1 MSGKRMLDTMHDIDD
16 SYILEANNI
25 KAKNRSRPW
34 VRVAAVAACLML
46 VCSAA
51 LLLLRPEPPVT
62 DNGDGNTTG
71 GTGDIT
77 GSVGTGEISFYCNGT
92 LYVRDISKAPIYD
105 LPAAYQYHGTAILTD
120 GAIDAE
126 LEASEAGK
134 IYLCSDGTA
143 YFECT
148 SRAPVNGKYVLLPCI
163 PD

>member
-1 MSGKRMLDTMHDIDD
+1 MLDAMHDIDD

-62 DNGDGNTTG
+62 DNGDGATTG
-71 GTGDIT
+71 GTGA
-77 GSVGTGEISFYCNGT
+77 GQISFYWNGT

-105 LPAAYQYHGTAILTD
+105 LPAAYQYQGTAILTD
-120 GAIDAE
+120 GTIDTE

-148 SRAPVNGKYVLLPCI
+148 SREPVNGKYVLLPCI

>member
-1 MSGKRMLDTMHDIDD
+1 MSDKRMLDAMHDIDD

-25 KAKNRSRPW
+25 KSKNPSRLW
-34 VRVAAVAACLML
+34 GRVAAIAACLLLM
-46 VCSAA
+46 CSVA

-62 DNGDGNTTG
+62 DNGDGATTG
-71 GTGDIT
+71 GTGT
-77 GSVGTGEISFYCNGT
+77 SQVSFYCNGT
-92 LYVRDISKAPIYD
+92 LYVRDTSKAPIYD
-105 LPAAYQYHGTAILTD
+105 LPTAYHYQGNAILTH
-120 GAIDAE
+120 GAIDTE

-134 IYLCSDGTA
+134 IYICSDGTA